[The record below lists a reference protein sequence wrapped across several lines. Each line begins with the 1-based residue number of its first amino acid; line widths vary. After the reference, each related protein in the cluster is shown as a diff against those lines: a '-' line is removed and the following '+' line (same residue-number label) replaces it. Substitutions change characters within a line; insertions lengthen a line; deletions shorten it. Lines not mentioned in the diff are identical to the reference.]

1 MGIGAGMSAAT
12 SPLSLE
18 EFHRLYDGVK
28 PYHEYW
34 FGEAI
39 PKSVAT
45 SLHSAVQLVLIL
57 LLRRCGWNVLPEVT
71 LHLVPDAAPIP
82 DVVASRQKIEQPYPT
97 KPVEVCIEIRSPQ
110 DSLKKI
116 FEKGKYYL
124 SWGVRHIWII
134 DPEAGTAW
142 MMTAEHPEGIWI
154 HPDGSLI
161 ADEDTV
167 LGLPELFAEVDK
179 MVSR

>member
-1 MGIGAGMSAAT
+1 MSAAT

-39 PKSVAT
+39 PKPLAN
-45 SLHSAVQLVLIL
+45 SLHGVVQFVLML
-57 LLRRCGWNVLPEVT
+57 LLRTRGWYVASEVT
-71 LHLVPDAAPIP
+71 LKLVPDAEPIP
-82 DVVASRQKIEQPYPT
+82 DVVASREKIELPYPT
-97 KPVEVCIEIRSPQ
+97 KPVELCIEVRSPQ

-116 FEKGKYYL
+116 LKKGQYYL
-124 SWGVRHIWII
+124 SWGVRNVWII

-142 MMTAEHPEGIWI
+142 TMTAEYPDGIWI
-154 HPDGSLI
+154 PPDGSLT
-161 ADEDTV
+161 ADPDIIV
-167 LGLPELFAEVDK
+167 KLPELFAEVDK

>member
-1 MGIGAGMSAAT
+1 MSAAT

-39 PKSVAT
+39 PKPLAN
-45 SLHSAVQLVLIL
+45 SLHGVVQFL
-57 LLRRCGWNVLPEVT
+57 LMLFLRAHGWNAASEVT
-71 LHLVPDAAPIP
+71 LKLVPNAEPIP
-82 DVVASRQKIEQPYPT
+82 DVVASREKIEQPYPT
-97 KPVEVCIEIRSPQ
+97 KPVELCIEIRSPQ

-116 FEKGKYYL
+116 FKKGKYYL
-124 SWGVRHIWII
+124 SWGVRNVWII
-134 DPEAGTAW
+134 DPEARTAW
-142 MMTAEHPEGIWI
+142 MMTSEHPEGVWI
-154 HPDGSLI
+154 HPDGSLV
-161 ADEDTV
+161 ADQDTLV
-167 LGLPELFAEVDK
+167 ALPELFAEVDK

>member
-1 MGIGAGMSAAT
+1 MSAAT

-28 PYHEYW
+28 PYYEYW

-39 PKSVAT
+39 PKPLANSI
-45 SLHSAVQLVLIL
+45 HGAVQFVLMF
-57 LLRRCGWNVLPEVT
+57 LLRMRGWTALPEVT
-71 LHLVPDAAPIP
+71 LKLVPNAEPIP
-82 DVVASRQKIEQPYPT
+82 DIVASREPIEQPYPT
-97 KPVEVCIEIRSPQ
+97 KPFELCIEVRSPQ

-116 FEKGKYYL
+116 FKKGKYYL
-124 SWGVRHIWII
+124 SWGVQNVWII
-134 DPEAGTAW
+134 DPEARTAW
-142 MMTAEHPEGIWI
+142 MMTAEHPDGIWI

-161 ADEDTV
+161 ADQDTV
-167 LGLPELFAEVDK
+167 VALPEIFAEVDK